1 MLTQCPNCRT
11 LFRVKPEQL
20 EIADGK
26 VRCSQCNQV
35 FNALIRL
42 QKSSDESQ
50 SLQQEEATDL
60 YSAEDESTA
69 PAWEEQQ
76 NGDTESQE
84 RVAFMPAEDSESDSA
99 AIDDSQIDE
108 DGETTSAPTLEE
120 MSPDKAQDSEIIFE
134 QDDGLEP
141 APDYLDVGTESQMSE
156 LLDQDT
162 EASLL
167 MDSDPPAQPAEV
179 IDFILKETPDSEQA
193 DEPEEPLTSGFD
205 ASESILKDEILDIE
219 EGKLDYDSIP
229 AFREPLES
237 LEPETEPQ
245 SDDKALSFEA
255 DGQQSVKRKGSKY
268 WALGAILLT
277 LLLSGQLTWQFRQ
290 ELIQYEAGRQVL
302 GLFCKVVGCEM
313 PTRRDTN
320 KIVIQGR
327 NLSSDPNNPD
337 ILVMQLSMVNTAP
350 YEQPYPKLQ
359 LSLFDDNGKLVAR
372 RIFTA
377 EEYLPN
383 KENISMMPRATSIL
397 AEMQVVDPGEEVT
410 GFSFDFL

>member
-42 QKSSDESQ
+42 RKASDESQ
-50 SLQQEEATDL
+50 PQTVEESSDLFSEEDETTSTTWNDLENSETDSQERMPFLPTENSD
-60 YSAEDESTA
+60 SDIDIEDVDSEDESEASITA
-69 PAWEEQQ
+69 PE
-76 NGDTESQE
+76 NQE
-84 RVAFMPAEDSESDSA
+84 P
-99 AIDDSQIDE
+99 
-108 DGETTSAPTLEE
+108 
-120 MSPDKAQDSEIIFE
+120 PDKEQDSELVFE
-134 QDDGLEP
+134 MDDGLEP

-179 IDFILKETPDSEQA
+179 IDFILKEASTPEQS
-193 DEPEEPLTSGFD
+193 DEPEEFASEGFD
-205 ASESILKDEILDIE
+205 ASESILRDEILDLE
-219 EGKLDYDSIP
+219 EDKPDYDSIP
-229 AFREPLES
+229 AFQEPIDTLEAS
-237 LEPETEPQ
+237 TEPQ
-245 SDDKALSFEA
+245 TDDKALSFEA
-255 DGQQSVKRKGSKY
+255 ENLKKAKSKGGWYWLLGSV
-268 WALGAILLT
+268 LLT
-277 LLLSGQLTWQFRQ
+277 LLLASQLTWQFRQ
-290 ELIQYEAGRQVL
+290 ELIQYEIGRQVL
-302 GLFCKVVGCEM
+302 GGFCKVAECEM
-313 PTRRDTN
+313 PIRRDTS
-320 KIVIQGR
+320 KIIIQGR
-327 NLSSDPNNPD
+327 NLSSNPDNPD
-337 ILVMQLSMVNTAP
+337 ILVMQLSMVNTAS

-372 RIFTA
+372 RIFTS
-377 EEYLPN
+377 EEYLTSN
-383 KENISMMPRATSIL
+383 DKHSMMPRAISIL

>member
-42 QKSSDESQ
+42 LKSSDETQAQQVEESS
-50 SLQQEEATDL
+50 SLF
-60 YSAEDESTA
+60 SAEDETTS
-69 PAWEEQQ
+69 PVWDDQD
-76 NGDTESQE
+76 NGEAESQE
-84 RVAFMPAEDSESDSA
+84 RMPFLATEESLSDNGTF
-99 AIDDSQIDE
+99 DDTPKDE
-108 DGETTSAPTLEE
+108 DETASITQAEQETTSNKE
-120 MSPDKAQDSEIIFE
+120 QDSEIILE

-167 MDSDPPAQPAEV
+167 LDSDPPSQPADV
-179 IDFILKETPDSEQA
+179 LDFIPKEPPSPEQA
-193 DEPEEPLTSGFD
+193 EASSTTEFD
-205 ASESILKDEILDIE
+205 ASESILKDEILDTE
-219 EGKLDYDSIP
+219 EGKPDYDSIP
-229 AFREPLES
+229 AFREPFES
-237 LEPETEPQ
+237 LEPDTEPQ
-245 SDDKALSFEA
+245 SDDKTLSFEA
-255 DGQQSVKRKGSKY
+255 DREQRAKRIGSKY
-268 WALGAILLT
+268 WLLGSLVLT

-290 ELIQYEAGRQVL
+290 ELIQYETGRQLL
-302 GLFCKVVGCEM
+302 GLFCRLAGCDM
-313 PTRRDTN
+313 PIRRDTN
-320 KIVIQGR
+320 KIIIQGR
-327 NLSSDPNNPD
+327 NLSSNPD
-337 ILVMQLSMVNTAP
+337 NPDVLVMQLSMVNTAP

-372 RIFTA
+372 RIFSA
-377 EEYLPN
+377 EEYLTN
-383 KENISMMPRATSIL
+383 DKQISMMPRAISIL

>member
-42 QKSSDESQ
+42 RKSSDESQ
-50 SLQQEEATDL
+50 PQTVEESSDL
-60 YSAEDESTA
+60 FSEEDETTSPT
-69 PAWEEQQ
+69 WDDQENSET
-76 NGDTESQE
+76 DSQE
-84 RVAFMPAEDSESDSA
+84 RKPFLATENSDSD
-99 AIDDSQIDE
+99 IDKVDDDSKDE
-108 DGETTSAPTLEE
+108 SETATSAAENQETP
-120 MSPDKAQDSEIIFE
+120 PDKEQDSELVFE
-134 QDDGLEP
+134 MDDGLEP

-179 IDFILKETPDSEQA
+179 IDFILKETGTPEQP
-193 DEPEEPLTSGFD
+193 DEPEELANDGFD
-205 ASESILKDEILDIE
+205 ASESILKDEILDLE
-219 EGKLDYDSIP
+219 EGKPDYDSIP
-229 AFREPLES
+229 AFQEPIDTLEAT
-237 LEPETEPQ
+237 TEPQ
-245 SDDKALSFEA
+245 TDDKALSFEA
-255 DGQQSVKRKGSKY
+255 ESLQKTKSKGGWYWLLGSV
-268 WALGAILLT
+268 LLT
-277 LLLSGQLTWQFRQ
+277 LLLASQLTWQFRQ
-290 ELIQYEAGRQVL
+290 ELIQYDIGRQVL
-302 GLFCKVVGCEM
+302 GSFCKVAGCEM
-313 PTRRDTN
+313 PIRRDTS
-320 KIVIQGR
+320 KIIIQGR
-327 NLSSDPNNPD
+327 NLSSNPDNPD

-372 RIFTA
+372 RIFTS
-377 EEYLPN
+377 EEYLTSN
-383 KENISMMPRATSIL
+383 DQLSMMPRAISIL